1 MNSRSRK
8 LIVACIWA
16 TVITA
21 LCGLG
26 LFRRSELLLQD
37 ELFQKPETVPG
48 DIVIIGI
55 DERDI
60 QEFGAYNSWDRSVMA
75 RALEALGSDPD
86 NLPAVVAIDTMYSG
100 YTDFENDQRLAEAS
114 SELPNVITAT
124 EATFGTRTTF
134 GSATVVID
142 DFAVLNYEEPY
153 DELKDASTQGHINTM
168 YDNDGV
174 VRHALLYVEPDGD
187 RVYSMQYEAARLYA
201 ETKGFE
207 FGVPPTDSRGL
218 FYVSYSARPGDFYD
232 GVNLSML
239 INGEV
244 DSSYYAGKLV
254 LIGPY
259 TSGLQDAYNT
269 PIERGKMMFGVEYQ
283 ANVIQAILESDYKEE
298 APDFIQIGILW
309 IVCLGFYLVF
319 NNRRLLLSVPALI
332 AGEGLSIGLSVLLY
346 SGGTITHVLWI
357 PLALLVL
364 FIASVAENY
373 IRAAIAKQNVTRTFE
388 RYVAPNV
395 VGEILKEGT
404 DNLKLGGK
412 TVDIA
417 VLFVD
422 IRGFTTMSERLS
434 PEEVVH
440 ILNQY
445 LSMTSAC
452 IEKHHGTL
460 DKFIGDAT
468 MAFWGAPIA
477 DNDAV
482 YHAAQTAL
490 DIVSGAEALSAKLK
504 EEINE
509 EIHVGV
515 GVHFGPAVVGNMGS
529 ERRMDYTAIGDTVN
543 TAARLEANAPA
554 STVYISRAVA
564 DKLGARMKYEPL
576 ETPIKLKGKA
586 DGFEILKLFGSEE

>member
-201 ETKGFE
+201 ETKGVE
-207 FGVPPTDSRGL
+207 IGVPPTDSRGL

-244 DSSYYAGKLV
+244 DPSYYAGKLV

-477 DNDAV
+477 DDDAV

-586 DGFEILKLFGSEE
+586 DGFEILKLFGSEG